1 MTIKSKWRRLTPAGL
16 KTCLAQ
22 DELDKLKSISV
33 EDLDD
38 VLQAQLDQVADTF
51 RASFQEKAGQ

>member
-1 MTIKSKWRRLTPAGL
+1 MTIKSKWRRLTPADL

-22 DELDKLKSISV
+22 DELDKLKDISV

-38 VLQAQLDQVADTF
+38 VLQA
-51 RASFQEKAGQ
+51 

>member
-1 MTIKSKWRRLTPAGL
+1 MTIKSKWRRLTPEDL

-22 DELDKLKSISV
+22 DELDKLKNISV

-38 VLQAQLDQVADTF
+38 VLQA
-51 RASFQEKAGQ
+51 